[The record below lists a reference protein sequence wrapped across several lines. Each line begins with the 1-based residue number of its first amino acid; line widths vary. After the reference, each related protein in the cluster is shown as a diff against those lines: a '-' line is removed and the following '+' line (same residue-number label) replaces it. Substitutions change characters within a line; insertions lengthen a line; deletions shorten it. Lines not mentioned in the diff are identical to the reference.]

1 MRMMSEAAAA
11 YEYVGARSSDDSAV
25 ERPGGSAAFW
35 AMKRVADFVVALL
48 GLPFI
53 VMIALGLLIVNP
65 IWNPGPLLY
74 RQQRMGRDG
83 RVMTVW
89 KFRTML
95 PHDGGAARGPEDPL
109 EEERITPLG
118 GWLRQT
124 RIDELPQFLN
134 VLWGDMSL
142 IGPRP
147 DYLEHALFYAR
158 VVPGYRSRYSV
169 RPGISGWAQVRL
181 GYAEGFELTAE
192 KTRLDLLYIRKA
204 GWWLEMRILWRT
216 VVVIVTGFGAR

>member
-1 MRMMSEAAAA
+1 M
-11 YEYVGARSSDDSAV
+11 
-25 ERPGGSAAFW
+25 FW
-35 AMKRVADFVVALL
+35 VTKRGFDILVSIM

-53 VMIALGLLIVNP
+53 ACIGLCLMVINP
-65 IWNPGPLLY
+65 IWNAGPLFF
-74 RQQRMGRDG
+74 RQRRRGRDG
-83 RVMTVW
+83 NVITVW

-95 PHDGGAARGPEDPL
+95 EPTDGPSRGPADPV
-109 EEERITPLG
+109 EVDRITPLG

-134 VLWGDMSL
+134 VLAGDMSL

-147 DYLEHALFYAR
+147 DCLDHALFYAG

-169 RPGISGWAQVRL
+169 RPGISGFAQVRL
-181 GYAEGFELTAE
+181 GYAEGFELTAR

-204 GWWLEMRILWRT
+204 SWWLEIRILWRT
-216 VVVIVTGFGAR
+216 LVVMATGYGAR

>member
-1 MRMMSEAAAA
+1 MVSEAAAA
-11 YEYVGARSSDDSAV
+11 YEYVGVRNPQDTAAD
-25 ERPGGSAAFW
+25 RPGGSAVFW
-35 AMKRVADFVVALL
+35 AAKRATDIVVALL

-53 VMIALGLLIVNP
+53 ALIALGLTIVNP
-65 IWNPGPLLY
+65 VWNPGPLLY
-74 RQQRMGRDG
+74 RQQRMGRNG

-95 PHDGGAARGPEDPL
+95 PHDGSIARGPDDPL

-134 VLWGDMSL
+134 VLWGEMSL

-147 DYLEHALFYAR
+147 DYLDHALFYAR
-158 VVPGYRSRYSV
+158 VVPGYRSRYAV

-192 KTRLDLLYIRKA
+192 KTRLDLLYIRRA

-216 VVVIVTGFGAR
+216 FAVIVTGFGAR

>member
-1 MRMMSEAAAA
+1 MRMMSEASAA
-11 YEYVGARSSDDSAV
+11 YECVGAISPDDTAA
-25 ERPGGSAAFW
+25 ERPGGTPAFW
-35 AMKRVADFVVALL
+35 AIKRAVDATIALL

-53 VMIALGLLIVNP
+53 AIIAVGLLIINP
-65 IWNPGPLLY
+65 VWNPGPLLY

-83 RVMTVW
+83 QIMTVW

-95 PHDGGAARGPEDPL
+95 PHDGGTSRGPDDPL
-109 EEERITPLG
+109 EQDRITPLG

-134 VLWGDMSL
+134 VLVGQMSL

-147 DYLEHALFYAR
+147 DYLDHALFYAR
-158 VVPGYRSRYSV
+158 VVPGYRNRYSV

-192 KTRLDLLYIRKA
+192 KTRLDLLYIRRA

-216 VVVIVTGFGAR
+216 IAVIVTGFGAR